1 MTVVAGLLALTVP
14 GGGLPFLLYLV
25 SVWAAVTGFVELF
38 AGLRARG
45 KVAAARDWI
54 AVGAL
59 TALLAIVFLLLP
71 PDAVTAVGL
80 LGGYLVI
87 VGVYL
92 IIGGFSLK
100 WAAAPAESGSAA
112 GTEQQS

>member
-1 MTVVAGLLALTVP
+1 MGGVDTRRLTRAIRQQGAPHVVLAQDP
-14 GGGLPFLLYLV
+14 DGNFDI
-25 SVWAAVTGFVELF
+25 AAMI
-38 AGLRARG
+38 AR
-45 KVAAARDWI
+45 ARDWI

-80 LGGYLVI
+80 LCGYLVI

-100 WAAAPAESGSAA
+100 WAAAPAESGTAA
-112 GTEQQS
+112 ETEQQS